1 MATLG
6 ATALTLNDYRK
17 RQNPQGYIDE
27 IIEVLSQSNPILD
40 DMTWM
45 EGNLTTGNKTT
56 QRNALP
62 IPSVRYINRGVAPGK
77 SSTKQIVDTTTIL
90 EARSRVDIE
99 LLALA
104 PDKEAFRRSEDVA
117 HIEAF
122 GQKVANMVIY
132 GNTELDPDTFNGLD
146 IRHRLFGVTD
156 SAAQGYTTV
165 NMGGTGSALTS
176 VYFVD
181 WGERTATGIYPR
193 GATAGLTHKD
203 LGQRTVQ
210 DGNGLPFEAMES
222 LFNWKVGL
230 TVRDY
235 RAVGALRNVDPTVL
249 TTGTAANKLT
259 FLQNFLT
266 VHDRMRHPER
276 CVLYTGSALYTA
288 LKVFLMD
295 KNNSYVTR
303 ETLENGI
310 SVLKF
315 DGVKVVKLDAISN
328 AEAEIS

>member
-176 VYFVD
+176 AYFVD

-193 GATAGLTHKD
+193 GATCL
-203 LGQRTVQ
+203 
-210 DGNGLPFEAMES
+210 
-222 LFNWKVGL
+222 
-230 TVRDY
+230 
-235 RAVGALRNVDPTVL
+235 
-249 TTGTAANKLT
+249 
-259 FLQNFLT
+259 
-266 VHDRMRHPER
+266 
-276 CVLYTGSALYTA
+276 LYTSPSPR
-288 LKVFLMD
+288 D
-295 KNNSYVTR
+295 
-303 ETLENGI
+303 
-310 SVLKF
+310 
-315 DGVKVVKLDAISN
+315 
-328 AEAEIS
+328 